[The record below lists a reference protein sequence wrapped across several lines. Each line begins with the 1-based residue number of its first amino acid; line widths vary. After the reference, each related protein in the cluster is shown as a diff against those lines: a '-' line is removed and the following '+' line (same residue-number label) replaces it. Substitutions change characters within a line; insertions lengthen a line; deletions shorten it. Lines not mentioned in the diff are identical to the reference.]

1 VAKKKHI
8 ARLNRCVDA
17 WNEWQSAKQV
27 MQPELSYAL
36 EGANLSFAD
45 SESANLSFAKLESA
59 RHANLRDAA
68 LVHAAMSLH
77 GVLSLESAPPSTTGP
92 RRATPLL
99 LFNVLRDIPG
109 RQAQHKVARR
119 SVDHPRAI
127 LSASASVRR

>member
-8 ARLNRCVDA
+8 ARLNRWVDA
-17 WNEWQSAKQV
+17 WNEWRCAKQV
-27 MQPELSYAL
+27 MQPELSYANL

-77 GVLSLESAPPSTTGP
+77 GVAFLGVSTP
-92 RRATPLL
+92 RAL
-99 LFNVLRDIPG
+99 
-109 RQAQHKVARR
+109 QAQGEQRR
-119 SVDHPRAI
+119 SYFSTFSGTFPVDK
-127 LSASASVRR
+127 LSIKWHDGRWITPAPF

>member
-17 WNEWQSAKQV
+17 WNEWRRAKQV
-27 MQPELSYAL
+27 MQPELSYANL

-77 GVLSLESAPPSTTGP
+77 GVAFLGVSTPEHYRPKASNAAPTFQHSPGHSRSTSSA
-92 RRATPLL
+92 
-99 LFNVLRDIPG
+99 
-109 RQAQHKVARR
+109 
-119 SVDHPRAI
+119 
-127 LSASASVRR
+127 